1 MLAGMMATNGLVA
14 QDNSLE
20 MAVRHKTFIR
30 PKMFRL

>member
-20 MAVRHKTFIR
+20 MAVKHKTFIC
-30 PKMFRL
+30 PKIFKL